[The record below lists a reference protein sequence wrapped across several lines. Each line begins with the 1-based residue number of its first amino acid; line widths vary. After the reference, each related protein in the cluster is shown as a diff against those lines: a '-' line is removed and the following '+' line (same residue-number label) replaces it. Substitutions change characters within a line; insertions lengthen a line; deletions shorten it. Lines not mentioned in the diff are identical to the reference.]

1 MWQDLFAALSLV
13 LVIEGMLPFIKPA
26 IWRRTMGR
34 IADQPDNALRLMG
47 LTSMLMGVALLYV
60 IRQS

>member
-13 LVIEGMLPFIKPA
+13 LVIEGMLPFMKPE

-34 IADQPDNALRLMG
+34 IAEQPDNALRIMG
-47 LTSMLMGVALLYV
+47 LMSMLMGVALLYV
-60 IRQS
+60 IRQH